1 MESAAHLTAHA
12 RTPDN
17 QNGTLLGLQAVTLSA
32 QQDYTH
38 RAGDTVSSNGTVAF
52 SLSGAFTNWRTGCC
66 PAIWRSL
73 RPASPIRPSWWVK
86 RCN

>member
-12 RTPDN
+12 RTTDN

-52 SLSGAFTNWRTGCC
+52 S
-66 PAIWRSL
+66 
-73 RPASPIRPSWWVK
+73 
-86 RCN
+86 

>member
-52 SLSGAFTNWRTGCC
+52 S
-66 PAIWRSL
+66 
-73 RPASPIRPSWWVK
+73 
-86 RCN
+86 